1 MTDST
6 VQIELDMTMADILER
21 VPSAQRAL
29 FQRYHVGGCSACG
42 FQPSDTLRQVCKDHN
57 ILDTNEVVQHILRS
71 HELDTGMQIEPT
83 QVKVWLDEAQDMR
96 FIDVRMPQ
104 ELELARLPQAE
115 PLDYNDSGKYM
126 NLPKDT
132 KLIFACKTGDRA
144 LDVAAY
150 FAGHGF
156 TNVWSLR
163 GGLDAWRA
171 EIDPSIPAYEAP
183 AG

>member
-1 MTDST
+1 MSDTAL
-6 VQIELDMTMADILER
+6 QIDLDMTMEEILER

-57 ILDTNEVVQHILRS
+57 LLDTNEVVQHILRS
-71 HELDTGMQIEPT
+71 HELDGSMQVPPREL
-83 QVKVWLDEAQDMR
+83 QAWRDAGLDFR
-96 FIDVRMPQ
+96 FVDVRMPQ
-104 ELELARLPQAE
+104 EVEATPFPAAE
-115 PLDYNDSGKYM
+115 PLDYADSGKYM
-126 NLPKDT
+126 GLPKDT
-132 KLIFACKTGDRA
+132 KIVFACKTGDRA

-156 TNVWSLR
+156 TQVYSLR

-171 EIDPSIPAYEAP
+171 EVDPTLPP
-183 AG
+183 F